1 MGHLDVVTTRY
12 QFWIYGKIL
21 KPFNYGNLS
30 GNQPRKWETSGNLGI
45 ENEKK
50 REYKHRTTL

>member
-1 MGHLDVVTTRY
+1 MVTTRY

-50 REYKHRTTL
+50 SEYKHRTTL